1 MSPCLSQYST
11 LNKTTMSNFDAFA
24 DFRMDGHVAI
34 VTGGAQNIGEAI
46 AKTFSGAGAK
56 VMIAD
61 LNGEKAQ
68 ATAAAIQAETG
79 NDVLGIGCNVTLE
92 EDIQQCVAQTVEAF
106 GGISTL
112 VNNVGW
118 GKSYDDPLDVPLE
131 EMIESYKLNTLSAMR
146 MTAACRPY
154 LLKAE
159 NATITNSG
167 SLVGVLPAFDF
178 IAYSAAKAAL
188 NHLMLGLAH
197 YFAKQVRINT
207 VLIGTVITEGYAAA
221 GLDEKAQYALAH
233 PDNLTGRAGKPQD
246 IANAFLWLASPAGS
260 WVSGQTLQV
269 SGGGKRVR
277 LKPE

>member
-1 MSPCLSQYST
+1 MSS
-11 LNKTTMSNFDAFA
+11 FDPFA

-46 AKTFSGAGAK
+46 ARTFSAAGAK
-56 VMIAD
+56 IMIAD

-68 ATAAAIQAETG
+68 ATARKIEAETG
-79 NDVLGIGCNVTLE
+79 NRVLGSACNVTVRE
-92 EDIQQCVAQTVEAF
+92 EIDACVAATVQAF

-118 GKSYDDPLDVPLE
+118 GRAYDDPLDVPAE
-131 EMIESYKLNTLSAMR
+131 EMIESYKLNTLSAMH
-146 MTAACRPY
+146 MTAACRPH

-159 NATITNSG
+159 NATVTNSG

-197 YFAKQVRINT
+197 YFAKEVRINT
-207 VLIGTVITEGYAAA
+207 ILIGTVLTEGYADA
-221 GLDEKAQYALAH
+221 GLDEKAQHALAH
-233 PDNLTGRAGKPQD
+233 PDSLTGRPGTPQD
-246 IANAFLWLASPAGS
+246 IANAFLWLASRAGS

>member
-1 MSPCLSQYST
+1 
-11 LNKTTMSNFDAFA
+11 MSNFDAFA

-68 ATAAAIQAETG
+68 ATAEAIQAVTG
-79 NDVLGIGCNVTLE
+79 NQVLGIGCNVTVE
-92 EDIQQCVAQTVEAF
+92 EDIQQCVTKTVAAF

-118 GKSYDDPLDVPLE
+118 GKAYDDPLEVPME
-131 EMIESYKLNTLSAMR
+131 EMIESYKLNTLAATR
-146 MTAACRPY
+146 MTSACRPY

-178 IAYSAAKAAL
+178 IAYSAAKAE
-188 NHLMLGLAH
+188 
-197 YFAKQVRINT
+197 I
-207 VLIGTVITEGYAAA
+207 
-221 GLDEKAQYALAH
+221 
-233 PDNLTGRAGKPQD
+233 GRAH
-246 IANAFLWLASPAGS
+246 
-260 WVSGQTLQV
+260 V
-269 SGGGKRVR
+269 
-277 LKPE
+277 

>member
-1 MSPCLSQYST
+1 
-11 LNKTTMSNFDAFA
+11 MSNFDSFA

-68 ATAAAIQAETG
+68 ATAAAIQEETG
-79 NDVLGIGCNVTLE
+79 NEVLGIGCNVTVE
-92 EDIQQCVAQTVEAF
+92 ADIQACVAKTVEAF

-118 GKSYDDPLDVPLE
+118 GKSYDDPLNVPLE
-131 EMIESYKLNTLSAMR
+131 EMTESYKLNTLSAMR
-146 MTAACRPY
+146 MTSACRPY
-154 LLKAE
+154 LLQAE

-188 NHLMLGLAH
+188 NHMMLGLAH